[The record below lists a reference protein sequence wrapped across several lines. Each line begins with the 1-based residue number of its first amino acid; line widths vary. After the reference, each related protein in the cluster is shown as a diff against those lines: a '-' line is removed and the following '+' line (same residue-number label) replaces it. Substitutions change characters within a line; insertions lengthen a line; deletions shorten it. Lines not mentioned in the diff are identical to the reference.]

1 MVRIYLDNCCFNRPF
16 DDQSQLKIHL
26 EAQAK
31 LFIQDKI
38 RCGVYKLI
46 WSYILEY
53 ENSKNPFE
61 EKKKAIAPWKNIA
74 SEFIKENETILNYAE
89 NLAERGVKTFDALH
103 IAAAVYA
110 KCDYYV
116 TTDRKLLN
124 TPVSE
129 IKIVNPIGFIS
140 EMEG

>member
-1 MVRIYLDNCCFNRPF
+1 MKIYLDNCCFNRPF

-26 EAQAK
+26 ETQAK

-38 RCGVYKLI
+38 KSGVYKLI

-61 EKKKAIAPWKNIA
+61 EKKNAIAPWRNIA
-74 SEFIKENETILNYAE
+74 CEFIKENEEILKYAE
-89 NLAERGVKTFDALH
+89 SMVKRGIKAFDALH
-103 IAAAVYA
+103 ISTAVYA
-110 KCDYYV
+110 KCDYYIA
-116 TTDRKLLN
+116 TDRKLLN
-124 TPVSE
+124 TTASE